1 MWNHEIWTGDDWASV
16 DYRLILDGD
25 TLQAEV
31 LRVYLCPGVHST
43 EVIDFFY
50 DDWRNGKVR
59 FSI

>member
-31 LRVYLCPGVHST
+31 LRVYPCDGAQST
-43 EVIDFFY
+43 DVICWFY
-50 DDWRNGKVR
+50 EDWRDGKVR
-59 FSI
+59 FRI